1 MGESRQP
8 IFAQALSSALGGTDR
23 RLLEPRL
30 LRQLLQASQL
40 AHAQGVPAE
49 LPPHVVQAAVK
60 SWRAASST
68 VPSLSHLRVSGL
80 LKTLRV
86 EHSTMMGVG
95 DGLPV
100 IDIAIQPDAS
110 RVPVALQVP
119 LAPVCF
125 ISVSVR

>member
-8 IFAQALSSALGGTDR
+8 IFAQALSLVLGETDK

-40 AHAQGVPAE
+40 AYAQGVLAE
-49 LPPHVVQAAVK
+49 LPPHVLQAGVK
-60 SWRAASST
+60 SWRTASSA

-80 LKTLRV
+80 LKTLGV
-86 EHSTMMGVG
+86 KHSTMRSVG

-100 IDIAIQPDAS
+100 IDIVIEPDAS
-110 RVPVALQVP
+110 RLPVAMQVMISP
-119 LAPVCF
+119 SAPYL
-125 ISVSVR
+125 I